1 MFCTKNESFSFNIH
15 QILVPQILCVFLR
28 KFVDSWLLE
37 WISTL
42 RWYWWDVWYWGC
54 GKDDV
59 TSFHLIL
66 STITRCFRCCTLKNL
81 KNLIFTEFH
90 VWVTLFPWS
99 TCVDYML
106 TRCWFSKS
114 MMSKEHFEYL
124 SSCHISNRYENTTT
138 FCSKTTS
145 LVSLQADFHMHSLVS
160 VKINTVLIKL
170 FHFV

>member
-1 MFCTKNESFSFNIH
+1 MNPFRLIFIKSWFHKFCVF
-15 QILVPQILCVFLR
+15 FLR

-99 TCVDYML
+99 TCVNYML

-124 SSCHISNRYENTTT
+124 SSCHISNRYEKTTT

-145 LVSLQADFHMHSLVS
+145 LVSLQADFHITYSL
-160 VKINTVLIKL
+160 KYEPLTFNFWATW
-170 FHFV
+170 